1 MEKTFIHLLHQ
12 ELLTFKLEKKMK
24 TIAMSVILLVLSMAV
39 TTLAVGSAE
48 VKRVCTV
55 DEKTKKEVCKNV
67 KTHKKVEG
75 TPVPE
80 KPARK

>member
-1 MEKTFIHLLHQ
+1 MKLMMTVVLLA
-12 ELLTFKLEKKMK
+12 FS
-24 TIAMSVILLVLSMAV
+24 MSAF
-39 TTLAVGSAE
+39 GSAE

-55 DEKTKKEVCKNV
+55 DEKTKKEVCKNI

-80 KPARK
+80 KSAKK

>member
-1 MEKTFIHLLHQ
+1 MKLMMTVVLLA
-12 ELLTFKLEKKMK
+12 FS
-24 TIAMSVILLVLSMAV
+24 MSVF
-39 TTLAVGSAE
+39 GSAE
-48 VKRVCTV
+48 VKRVCTT

-80 KPARK
+80 KPVRK

>member
-1 MEKTFIHLLHQ
+1 
-12 ELLTFKLEKKMK
+12 MK
-24 TIAMSVILLVLSMAV
+24 PIIMSVVLLALSMAV
-39 TTLAVGSAE
+39 ATVAVGSAE

-67 KTHKKVEG
+67 KVHKKVEG

-80 KPARK
+80 KPTKK